1 MEMPRKAETIVEEL
15 QPERILGCPPCNLF
29 SILQN
34 CNKGK
39 MDAEKF
45 ADVEGSKR
53 TFTFLL
59 QALQGTDG
67 EEEVFLH
74 EHPDLKAS
82 WKEEPVEEFL

>member
-1 MEMPRKAETIVEEL
+1 
-15 QPERILGCPPCNLF
+15 
-29 SILQN
+29 
-34 CNKGK
+34 

-74 EHPDLKAS
+74 EHPDLKVS